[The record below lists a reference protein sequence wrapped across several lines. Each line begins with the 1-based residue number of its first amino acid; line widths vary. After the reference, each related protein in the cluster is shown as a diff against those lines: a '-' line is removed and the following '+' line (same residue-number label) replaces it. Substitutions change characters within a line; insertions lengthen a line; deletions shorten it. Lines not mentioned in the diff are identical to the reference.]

1 MSFLEPRV
9 NVLCTG
15 CVFFSAFTIWY
26 SFIEDSFSEIFLP
39 SVQKQRRTQVLLL
52 IVSQF
57 MLFLCIFWDHI
68 IVKGQSEPFFSL
80 SWSKM
85 LSFSQSLQLPA
96 MSSVLEVATY
106 QLQTLILYLLLW
118 YYDKKQT
125 DSQKHYRKQIVL
137 LMLEKSQ
144 PNKMKPETSLTSSTT
159 LRRQSG
165 SSLQR
170 LGLHTVHIW

>member
-1 MSFLEPRV
+1 
-9 NVLCTG
+9 
-15 CVFFSAFTIWY
+15 
-26 SFIEDSFSEIFLP
+26 
-39 SVQKQRRTQVLLL
+39 
-52 IVSQF
+52 
-57 MLFLCIFWDHI
+57 
-68 IVKGQSEPFFSL
+68 
-80 SWSKM
+80 M

-125 DSQKHYRKQIVL
+125 DLQKHYRKQIVL

-144 PNKMKPETSLTSSTT
+144 TNKTKPETSLTSSTT